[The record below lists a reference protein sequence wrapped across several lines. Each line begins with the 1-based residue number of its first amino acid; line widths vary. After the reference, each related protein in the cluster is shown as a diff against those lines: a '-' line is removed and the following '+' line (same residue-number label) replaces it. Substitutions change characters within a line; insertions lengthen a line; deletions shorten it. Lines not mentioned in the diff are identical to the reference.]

1 MRSISTKTG
10 DKGESGLA
18 NGERLSKS
26 EPIFEILGTQD
37 ELNSWI
43 GLSLAKLS
51 DHFADQK
58 KFLLEVQTT
67 LFYIGAELARSPK
80 TKLTLTHLTK
90 LEERSENLQKLMGDG
105 WTTKF
110 LYPGGNEAAAVID
123 ITRTVSRRLERLVVK
138 YTEAEKISPN
148 IFKYLNRLSD
158 YLFVLRCYVNHQEN
172 YQEKK
177 FESTEK

>member
-1 MRSISTKTG
+1 
-10 DKGESGLA
+10 
-18 NGERLSKS
+18 
-26 EPIFEILGTQD
+26 
-37 ELNSWI
+37 
-43 GLSLAKLS
+43 
-51 DHFADQK
+51 
-58 KFLLEVQTT
+58 
-67 LFYIGAELARSPK
+67 
-80 TKLTLTHLTK
+80 
-90 LEERSENLQKLMGDG
+90 MGDG